1 MSRFTRFRQTATR
14 GSVLPRSLALS
25 LLGSLLA
32 SLALTTGSASAAP
45 LSTSSAGTEAT
56 PETDGTFRF
65 RGVIEGFYREPW
77 PDEDRLDLVRWMA
90 DQGMNLYIHAPKF
103 DPYQRLRWREP
114 YPAEAMH
121 QFERE
126 IRAGR
131 PGGLSWVPS
140 ISPGLPIV
148 GAWERKEDICFS
160 CPADREVLYRKLD
173 QFWDLGVRTFMISFD
188 DVVKTS
194 SHPEDAAAYGVGD
207 YSYGLANADLLN
219 AVLQHYRELD
229 PRFRLITVPADYSG
243 TTTTPYLEG
252 LRSALHRD
260 VVAMWTGT
268 DVVSRTITCD
278 SARKFGA
285 AIGRTPL
292 LWDNFPVNDYDA
304 QKLMLGPYDGR
315 APDLPEC
322 LLGIVANPANQ
333 ARTNKLPLYTVAEYL
348 RDPAQYDPERSW
360 QRSLVDFAGAQA
372 PLLRNFATNVRSTA
386 LNRIESESLERR
398 TDEFVAALSRPDWPA
413 AHQRLADLL
422 DDYASTPA
430 RMRTD
435 FRDQRFIA
443 EIDKDPAGSWLARL
457 GFGARNGLEATRY
470 LAATRP
476 RILAQLHNG
485 MLTGRVVAPMDAEQA
500 RAAQTAVAGMPA
512 RDDGNPASVYGD
524 RVFTPPSAVPVTPYV
539 NENRM
544 DWYYQSAATHLSE
557 YTAVA
562 ATASSSVT
570 LHVNGQ
576 PVPLSPDGRFTF
588 STQSKAVVAVATD
601 GAGHK
606 TSVSYQ

>member
-1 MSRFTRFRQTATR
+1 MSEMPRQTAPR
-14 GSVLPRSLALS
+14 GSALPLALALA
-25 LLGSLLA
+25 LLVPLLA
-32 SLALTTGSASAAP
+32 GLASTTSPASSAV
-45 LSTSSAGTEAT
+45 LSTSSASTVAT
-56 PETDGTFRF
+56 PKTDGAFRF

-77 PDEDRLDLVRWMA
+77 PREDRMHLLRWMA
-90 DQGMNLYIHAPKF
+90 AQGMNLYIHAPKF

-114 YPAEAMH
+114 YPGKAMH

-126 IRAGR
+126 IGAAR
-131 PGGLSWVPS
+131 PRGLSWVPS

-160 CPADREVLYRKLD
+160 CPADRKVLYRKLN
-173 QFWDLGVRTFMISFD
+173 QFWELGVRTFTISFD
-188 DVVKTS
+188 DVIKTS

-207 YSYGLANADLLN
+207 YAYGQANADLLN
-219 AVLQHYRELD
+219 AVLQHYRKRD

-260 VVAMWTGT
+260 VIVMWTGT

-348 RDPAQYDPERSW
+348 RAPARYHPERSW
-360 QRSLVDFAGAQA
+360 RKSLVDFAGAQA

-386 LNRIESESLERR
+386 LNRIESASLEQR
-398 TDEFVAALSRPDWPA
+398 TEAFVTGLSRPNWPV
-413 AHQRLADLL
+413 AHRRLASLLL
-422 DDYASTPA
+422 DYAGTPA
-430 RMRTD
+430 RMRKH
-435 FRDQRFIA
+435 FHDQRFVA
-443 EIDKDPAGSWLARL
+443 EIDEGSAGSWLARL
-457 GFGARNGLEATRY
+457 GFGARNGLQATRY

-476 RILAQLHNG
+476 HIRAQFRNG
-485 MLTGRVVAPMDAEQA
+485 VLTGRVVAPMDAGQA
-500 RAAQTAVAGMPA
+500 GAAQTAVAGMLA
-512 RDDGNPASVYGD
+512 RDDGNPANVYGD

-544 DWYYQSAATHLSE
+544 DWYYQSAATFLSE

-562 ATASSSVT
+562 AAASNSVT
-570 LHVNGQ
+570 LRVNGQ
-576 PVPLSPDGRFTF
+576 QVPLKPDGSFTVRTR
-588 STQSKAVVAVATD
+588 SAPVVAVATD

-606 TSVSYQ
+606 TSISYR